1 MTPDKRLE
9 LEAYLKK
16 ASEILYED
24 SDPES
29 WETLEDIEKKVREQ
43 VLSEVSPRIALFLS
57 KKRREQPKEKPE
69 N

>member
-9 LEAYLKK
+9 LEACLKR

-29 WETLEDIEKKVREQ
+29 LKTLEDIEKKVREKM
-43 VLSEVSPRIALFLS
+43 LSEVSPRIALFLS
-57 KKRREQPKEKPE
+57 KEKQERIEEEKE

>member
-29 WETLEDIEKKVREQ
+29 LETLEDIEKKVREK

-57 KKRREQPKEKPE
+57 RRKRGQQKEKKE